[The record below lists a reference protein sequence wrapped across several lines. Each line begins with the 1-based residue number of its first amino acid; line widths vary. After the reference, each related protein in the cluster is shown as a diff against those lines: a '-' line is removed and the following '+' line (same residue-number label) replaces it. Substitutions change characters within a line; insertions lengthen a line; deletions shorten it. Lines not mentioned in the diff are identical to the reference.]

1 LPDLPPEGRR
11 EGRGIRRG
19 SVALLLLP
27 LLILAGCRGRAGQL
41 APPGQPLRPCPSTPN
56 CVSTEAT
63 DRRHAMPPLPFT
75 GSAGD
80 AHARARAALL
90 AEPRTRIVTER
101 PGYLHVEARSRLL
114 RFVDDVEVMVDG
126 AAGVV
131 RFRSA
136 SRLGRKDFG
145 VNRARMERF
154 GERFRAAADRAS
166 VDS

>member
-1 LPDLPPEGRR
+1 M
-11 EGRGIRRG
+11 RRG
-19 SVALLLLP
+19 AIPLLLLP
-27 LLILAGCRGRAGQL
+27 LLILIGCRGKPGRL
-41 APPGQPLRPCPSTPN
+41 APPDGPLQPCPSTPN

-63 DRRHAMPPLPFT
+63 DAGHAMPALPFT
-75 GSAGD
+75 GAPQ
-80 AHARARAALL
+80 AALARARAALL

-101 PGYLHVEARSRLL
+101 PGYLHAEARSRLF

-126 AAGVV
+126 DAQVV

-154 GERFRAAADRAS
+154 GTRFRASDGAS
-166 VDS
+166 ASP